1 MGRTPPDA
9 AAPRRS
15 RVPLLSF
22 FLAVAVLAAILGRAY
37 HQRGDGDAPAEIPV
51 LRAEPGPARELP
63 SDPGGMTVPYRDMTS
78 LHEVGAADDEGA
90 RPVVERLLPPP
101 EEPLPRPDAP
111 EAPPPASA
119 AVETTEAAG
128 AATPPAADPA
138 AGETAAPDP
147 AVVEAMAPDSPTGAA
162 EPAPPAETEGG
173 TTDPIEAALA
183 LAPPPVRP
191 APGFPIQLGAW
202 HTRAEAE
209 AGWEAARARAADVL
223 GPVDH
228 FVVESAEGAA
238 DALYRLQVGPM
249 PSRDSAASLCRQ
261 LLQRD
266 VPCFVAAP

>member
-22 FLAVAVLAAILGRAY
+22 LLAVAVLAAILGRAY
-37 HQRGDGDAPAEIPV
+37 HQRGDGEAPAEIPV

-63 SDPGGMTVPYRDMTS
+63 GDPGGMTVPYRDMTS
-78 LHEVGAADDEGA
+78 LHEVGAADVEGA

-101 EEPLPRPDAP
+101 EEPLPRPDTP
-111 EAPPPASA
+111 EAPPAVSA
-119 AVETTEAAG
+119 AVETTEAADT
-128 AATPPAADPA
+128 AAAPADEPA
-138 AGETAAPDP
+138 EAAAPDP
-147 AVVEAMAPDSPTGAA
+147 AVVEATAPDSPTEAG
-162 EPAPPAETEGG
+162 EPAAPTGTEGV

-183 LAPPPVRP
+183 LAPPPPRP

-261 LLQRD
+261 LRQRD

>member
-1 MGRTPPDA
+1 M
-9 AAPRRS
+9 
-15 RVPLLSF
+15 
-22 FLAVAVLAAILGRAY
+22 AVLALVLGRAY
-37 HQRGDGDAPAEIPV
+37 HQRDDGDVPAEIPV

-101 EEPLPRPDAP
+101 EEPLPRPDLP
-111 EAPPPASA
+111 EAQAAASA
-119 AVETTEAAG
+119 AVETTEAAD
-128 AATPPAADPA
+128 AALPPAADPA
-138 AGETAAPDP
+138 AGEAAAPEADQEAAALDP
-147 AVVEAMAPDSPTGAA
+147 ATGAGEPDS
-162 EPAPPAETEGG
+162 PAETEGG

-183 LAPPPVRP
+183 LAPPPARP
-191 APGFPIQLGAW
+191 AAGFPIQLGAW

-228 FVVESAEGAA
+228 FVVESAAEGAA

-261 LLQRD
+261 LRERS
-266 VPCFVAAP
+266 VACFVAAP